1 MKLLFLALSFTLVSC
16 SSNSKK
22 MDDNSAM
29 DSSKTTDMK
38 KSEMKKTDGK
48 KEMAKKMQMKKTDSA
63 NTANSKFGKTVTC
76 SYGEVQRVLENKFSD
91 NGGCEVLYTK
101 DGSTSSIA
109 TAQNELDYCQ
119 SVVDKVAGNL
129 TNAGFNCQ

>member
-1 MKLLFLALSFTLVSC
+1 MKILFLALGFILASC

-22 MDDNSAM
+22 MDDKNSMA
-29 DSSKTTDMK
+29 DSKKEAMK
-38 KSEMKKTDGK
+38 KTEMKKTEMKKEVAKKTGTK
-48 KEMAKKMQMKKTDSA
+48 KEMAKSSDG
-63 NTANSKFGKTVTC
+63 KFGKKVSC
-76 SYGEVQRVLENKFSD
+76 AYGENERVLENKFSD

-119 SVVDKVAGNL
+119 SVVDRVAGKL
-129 TNAGFNCQ
+129 ADAGFNCK